1 MSLYAAIK
9 GNGPSGFGYGSTAED
24 VTDGMDLS
32 GKTYLLTG
40 CNSGIGLETLRVL
53 GLRGAHVIAAART
66 VDKAKQAAVS
76 VGVEVT
82 PVECELSEPASVRAC
97 VQTVLATGRKLDG
110 ILCNA
115 GIMALP
121 ELTLQHG
128 YDLQFFTNH
137 IGHFILVTGLVD
149 ALTDDGCVVMTSSDA
164 HKQAPRV
171 GVDLDNLDGS
181 KGYWSWR
188 SYGQSKFANLLLA
201 KGLAMRFEGTKRTAN
216 AVHPGVIS
224 TNLVRHLN
232 PLTAVGMAI
241 AGPIAL
247 KTIPQGAAT
256 QVYAAV
262 HPDAAK
268 ISGAYFKDCNVGTPR
283 SPGADPELAERLWE
297 ASEKIVSELPA

>member
-1 MSLYAAIK
+1 MSLYSAMK

-24 VTDGMDLS
+24 VTAGMDLT

-40 CNSGIGLETLRVL
+40 CNSGIGLESLRVL

-66 VDKAKQAAVS
+66 EDKARQAAVS

-82 PVECELSEPASVRAC
+82 PVACELSEPASVRAC
-97 VQTVLATGRKLDG
+97 VETVLASGRKLDG

-137 IGHFILVTGLVD
+137 VGHFILVTGLLE
-149 ALTDDGCVVMTSSDA
+149 ALTDQGRVVMTSSDA

-171 GVDLDNLDGS
+171 GIEFDNLDGS
-181 KGYWSWR
+181 KGYKSWR
-188 SYGQSKFANLLLA
+188 NYGQSKFANLLFA
-201 KGLAMRFEGTKRTAN
+201 KGLATRLTGEQTAN
-216 AVHPGVIS
+216 AVHPGVIK
-224 TNLVRHLN
+224 TNLARHMS
-232 PLTAVGMAI
+232 PLAAVGMAI

-256 QVYAAV
+256 QVYVAV
-262 HPDAAK
+262 HPDAAG
-268 ISGAYFKDCNVGTPR
+268 ISGKYWKDCNVGTPR
-283 SPGADPELAERLWE
+283 APGDDPALAERLWE
-297 ASEKIVSELPA
+297 VSERIVSELPA